1 MRLSTYIFMFTT
13 KYCIFVAYTTKY
25 MMDRCYMMW
34 YSQVRTTHSYNI
46 ALKEVIFMEKNTT
59 LQCRISKEDRD
70 AFQQICQKVGV
81 SVSVALGMMVKTAIR
96 NKKLP
101 IRLDDNDD

>member
-1 MRLSTYIFMFTT
+1 
-13 KYCIFVAYTTKY
+13 
-25 MMDRCYMMW
+25 
-34 YSQVRTTHSYNI
+34 
-46 ALKEVIFMEKNTT
+46 MEKNTT